1 MGLMVNA
8 KKVHQVADSP
18 ATGKGIGKR
27 PGIGGSL
34 LGGKPRK
41 VNKKNNDTPPPS
53 GSHSAAPLSPAAPLP
68 IDSSLAPAPA
78 ARPLELLHALGPVFC
93 VCYFLWLAGD
103 GLNDFFT
110 SDDALNLAYLHGYFH
125 IPVSEIF
132 QQALAVFTTGY
143 RPVGGLFYRLL
154 YSVFGFDPFPFRVA
168 AFTLMGINLFLAY
181 KLVRILSGSR
191 EAALVATFLLSYNA
205 SFWEL
210 YHNTGTIYEILCFGF
225 FASAFLVYLG
235 ARQGS
240 GRLGTKKIAYVL
252 ILYGCAL
259 GSKEMAVSFPV
270 ALLLYEVFYHPNQF
284 RRRDALAGLLQPH
297 FLLIAVLA
305 IVTALFSAVKLLSN
319 NPLGGHPGYIPDLSF
334 GQFSTA
340 LDHFLP
346 RWLYWPSL
354 DEGGTLALVLA
365 ACSVA
370 FLTRAKELMF
380 GICFLLAALLPIAFI
395 LPRSGFAF
403 YLPALGCV
411 LFLGSAIARMIRRVF
426 RLAES
431 VPGLGSHQDLRFVAL
446 RGVPFLGFVLM
457 VTPIH
462 RATPG
467 EATIGS
473 HSESW
478 RQIISD
484 LQNIHST
491 FPDRAVLSFEDD
503 PYPNS
508 YTNTLLFLIQ
518 LAYNNPTIRVE
529 RRGELGL
536 HPREE
541 QRFFSFTVRERRV
554 EPVLRPLSAVDSSQN
569 AMRIAFQPE
578 TVRPGENISVQLE
591 EFAGVTIDVYWNIY
605 ATDSRFHEGGER
617 YIQGMSPKWCSFDKE
632 GLCLAPLPKHFPQ
645 SRIEIY
651 VRESGKEQW
660 RPTVG
665 VLKVLR

>member
-1 MGLMVNA
+1 MPVLPENINQELQF
-8 KKVHQVADSP
+8 HE
-18 ATGKGIGKR
+18 IGFQR
-27 PGIGGSL
+27 FDFGSNRV
-34 LGGKPRK
+34 K
-41 VNKKNNDTPPPS
+41 PPPS
-53 GSHSAAPLSPAAPLP
+53 GAHSAAPLSPAAPLP
-68 IDSSLAPAPA
+68 IDASLAPPPA
-78 ARPLELLHALGPVFC
+78 ARPPELLHTLGPVFC

-125 IPVSEIF
+125 IPLSEIF

-143 RPVGGLFYRLL
+143 RPLGGLFYRLL

-181 KLVRILSGSR
+181 HLVRNLSGSR

-210 YHNTGTIYEILCFGF
+210 YHNTGTVYEILCFGF
-225 FASAFLVYLG
+225 FVSAFLVYLD

-240 GRLGTKKIAYVL
+240 GRFGIKKTAYVL

-259 GSKEMAVSFPV
+259 GSKEMAVSFSV

-284 RRRDALAGLLQPH
+284 RRRDVLAGLLQPH
-297 FLLIAVLA
+297 FLLIAGLA
-305 IVTALFSAVKLLSN
+305 IVTALFLAVKLLSN
-319 NPLGGHPGYIPDLSF
+319 NPLSGHSGYTPDVSL
-334 GQFSTA
+334 GQFATA
-340 LDHFLP
+340 LTHFLP

-354 DEGGTLALVLA
+354 GEAGTLALVFA
-365 ACSVA
+365 AAAVA

-380 GICFLLAALLPIAFI
+380 GICFLLVALLPIAFI
-395 LPRSGFAF
+395 LLRAGFAF

-411 LFLGSAIARMIRRVF
+411 LFFGSAIARMIRRVF
-426 RLAES
+426 QLAES
-431 VPGLGSHQDLRFVAL
+431 VAGLGSHQNLKFMAL
-446 RGVPFLGFVLM
+446 RSVPFLGLVL
-457 VTPIH
+457 VLTPIH
-462 RATPG
+462 RATSG

-473 HSESW
+473 YSESW
-478 RQIISD
+478 RQVISD
-484 LQNIHST
+484 LQSMHST
-491 FPDRAVLSFEDD
+491 FPDRSVLSFEDD

-529 RRGELGL
+529 RRGALGF

-554 EPVLRPLSAVDSSQN
+554 EPVLRPLSAADSSQN
-569 AMRIAFQPE
+569 VLRIAFQPE

-591 EFAGVTIDVYWNIY
+591 EFAGVTIDVCWNLY
-605 ATDSRFHEGGER
+605 GADSRFKEGDER

-632 GLCLAPLPKHFPQ
+632 GLCIAPLLKHFPQ
-645 SRIEIY
+645 SRVEIY